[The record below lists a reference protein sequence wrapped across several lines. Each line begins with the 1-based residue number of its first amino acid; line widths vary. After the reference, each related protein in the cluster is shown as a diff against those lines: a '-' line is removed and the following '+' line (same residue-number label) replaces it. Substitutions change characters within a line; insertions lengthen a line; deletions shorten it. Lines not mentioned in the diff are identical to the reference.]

1 MDGKRGR
8 GNKRALEADESQSD
22 GEMVGNVKARR
33 GSLRG
38 GEEKMVEGLARA
50 VQGQGPARAVL
61 PPQPVKRMGKSRAA
75 SSDLFLN
82 TTR

>member
-8 GNKRALEADESQSD
+8 GKKRVLEADESQSD
-22 GEMVGNVKARR
+22 GEMVGNVKARK

-50 VQGQGPARAVL
+50 VQGQGMAPV
-61 PPQPVKRMGKSRAA
+61 VKRMGESRAA
-75 SSDLFLN
+75 SSDLIFNN
-82 TTR
+82 TR